1 MLYEIIMRNGSFSME
16 DFKKI
21 NSRGY
26 LVGLT
31 WPIFVELVLQMLV
44 SNVDQIM
51 VAKTSGTAVAA
62 IGNANVITN
71 LLIISF
77 SVICMAA
84 TILITQYLGA
94 GSTER
99 VAQTY
104 TVSMLVNVLFSLV
117 IAFFLIGFP
126 RQIFGLMGVPEELMR
141 EACGYLRIIGFGMP
155 LQAIHLTFVAFFRA
169 HGLTRQTMFI
179 SIVMNLLNILG
190 NFILI
195 NGLGPIPMLG
205 VAGAA
210 VSSDLSR
217 LVGVMVIAWLFRR
230 QIRTPM
236 SLRHL
241 RPFPWEHLWRL
252 LKIGIPSGG
261 ESVSY
266 NLTQIVIQTMC
277 NTLPIYV
284 ITARVYSNMFA
295 TLSYLYVNSIAQ
307 ATQIIVGYLMG
318 ARMTEETDRRVNS
331 TLRWSM
337 LVSFLVSLLLW
348 VFCKP
353 LFGLFTNDPQVLDL
367 CKTIMGIEI
376 LLELGRAGNIVLF
389 RALQTAGDIRF
400 PICLN
405 VTTVWTVAVGGGYLL
420 GIVLGWGLPGIWIA
434 MTCDEVFRALVSYL
448 RWRSG
453 KWRSKHLID

>member
-1 MLYEIIMRNGSFSME
+1 MDQNV
-16 DFKKI
+16 

-26 LVGLT
+26 LFQLT

-44 SNVDQIM
+44 SNVDQMM
-51 VAKTSGTAVAA
+51 VARTSPTAVAA

-71 LLIISF
+71 LLLISF

-84 TILITQYLGA
+84 TILITQYIGA

-104 TVSMLVNVLFSLV
+104 TVSLVVNVTLSLV
-117 IAFFLIGFP
+117 IFVALTFFST
-126 RQIFGLMGVPEELMR
+126 QIYGLMGVPAELMP
-141 EACGYLRIIGFGMP
+141 EAGAYLRIIGVGMP

-169 HGLTRQTMFI
+169 HGLTKQTMFI
-179 SIVMNLLNILG
+179 SIVINLLNIAG
-190 NFILI
+190 NFVLI
-195 NGLGPIPMLG
+195 GGMGPIPMLG

-210 VSSDLSR
+210 ISSDLSR
-217 LVGVMVIAWLFRR
+217 LVGVVIVIWLFKRT
-230 QIRTPM
+230 IRTPVDF
-236 SLRHL
+236 RNL
-241 RPFPWEHLWRL
+241 RPFPVDHLKRL

-261 ESVSY
+261 ESISY

-277 NTLPIYV
+277 NSLPIYV
-284 ITARVYSNMFA
+284 ITARAYSNMFA
-295 TLSYLYVNSIAQ
+295 MLSYIYGSAIAQ

-318 ARMTEETDRRVNS
+318 ARKVEETDRRVNA
-331 TLRWSM
+331 TLRARDAR
-337 LVSFLVSLLLW
+337 LLCNLAAAL
-348 VFCKP
+348 P
-353 LFGLFTNDPQVLDL
+353 ALRALFGLFTSDPQVLSM
-367 CKTIMGIEI
+367 CRTIMGIEI
-376 LLELGRAGNIVLF
+376 LLELGRAANIVLF

-420 GIVLGWGLPGIWIA
+420 GVVLGLGLPGIWIA
-434 MTCDEVFRALVSYL
+434 MTCDECFRGLVSFL

-453 KWRSKHLID
+453 NWRSKHLLD

>member
-1 MLYEIIMRNGSFSME
+1 MGMCPMD
-16 DFKKI
+16 DFQKI
-21 NSRGY
+21 NSRRY

-51 VAKTSGTAVAA
+51 VAKTSETAVAA
-62 IGNANVITN
+62 IGNANVITT
-71 LLIISF
+71 LLVISF

-84 TILITQYLGA
+84 TILVTQYIGA

-104 TVSMLVNVLFSLV
+104 TVSLLVNFLFSL
-117 IAFFLIGFP
+117 AIGFGLAVFP
-126 RQIFGLMGVPEELMR
+126 RQIFGLMGVPEQLMR
-141 EACGYLRIIGFGMP
+141 EACAYLRIIGLGMP

-169 HGLTRQTMFI
+169 NGLTRQTMFI
-179 SIVMNLLNILG
+179 SIVINFINIGGNL
-190 NFILI
+190 ILI
-195 NGLGPIPMLG
+195 NGFGPIPALG
-205 VAGAA
+205 IVGAA

-217 LVGVMVIAWLFRR
+217 LAGVFLILDLFRR
-230 QIRTPM
+230 HIHTPL

-241 RPFPWEHLWRL
+241 RPFPFDHLKRL

-266 NLTQIVIQTMC
+266 NLTQIVIQTVC
-277 NTLPIYV
+277 NSLPVYV
-284 ITARVYSNMFA
+284 ITSRVYCNMFA
-295 TLSYLYVNSIAQ
+295 MLSYIYASAIAQ

-318 ARMTEETDRRVNS
+318 ARRIEETDKRVNA
-331 TLRWSM
+331 TLWGAM
-337 LVSFLVSLLLW
+337 GVSFVISLSLYL
-348 VFCKP
+348 FCRP
-353 LFGLFTNDPQVLDL
+353 LFGLFTNDPQVLDM

-376 LLELGRAGNIVLF
+376 FLELGRAANIVLF
-389 RALQTAGDIRF
+389 RSLQTAGDIRF

-405 VTTVWTVAVGGGYLL
+405 VTTVWVVAAGGGYLL
-420 GIVLGWGLPGIWIA
+420 GVVLGWGLPGVWIA
-434 MTCDEVFRALVSYL
+434 MASDEIFRGVVSFF
-448 RWRSG
+448 RWKSG

>member
-1 MLYEIIMRNGSFSME
+1 MGMCPMD
-16 DFKKI
+16 DFQKI
-21 NSRGY
+21 NSRRY

-51 VAKTSGTAVAA
+51 LAKTSETAVAA
-62 IGNANVITN
+62 IGNANVITT
-71 LLIISF
+71 LLVISF

-84 TILITQYLGA
+84 TILVTQYIGA

-104 TVSMLVNVLFSLV
+104 TVSLLVNFLFSL
-117 IAFFLIGFP
+117 AIGFGLAVFP
-126 RQIFGLMGVPEELMR
+126 RQIFGLMGVPEQLMR
-141 EACGYLRIIGFGMP
+141 EACAYLRIIGLGMP

-169 HGLTRQTMFI
+169 NGLTRQTMFI
-179 SIVMNLLNILG
+179 SIVINFINIGGNL
-190 NFILI
+190 ILI
-195 NGLGPIPMLG
+195 NGFGPIPALG
-205 VAGAA
+205 IVGAA

-217 LVGVMVIAWLFRR
+217 LAGVFLILDLFRR
-230 QIRTPM
+230 HIHTPL

-241 RPFPWEHLWRL
+241 RPFPFDHLKRL

-266 NLTQIVIQTMC
+266 NLTQIVIQTVC
-277 NTLPIYV
+277 NSLPVYV
-284 ITARVYSNMFA
+284 ITSRVYCNMFA
-295 TLSYLYVNSIAQ
+295 MLSYIYASAIAQ

-318 ARMTEETDRRVNS
+318 ARRIEETDKRVNA
-331 TLRWSM
+331 TLWGAM
-337 LVSFLVSLLLW
+337 GVSFVISLSLYL
-348 VFCKP
+348 FCRP
-353 LFGLFTNDPQVLDL
+353 LFGLFTNDPQVLDM

-376 LLELGRAGNIVLF
+376 FLELGRAANIVLF
-389 RALQTAGDIRF
+389 RSLQTAGDIRF

-405 VTTVWTVAVGGGYLL
+405 VTTVWVVAAGGGYLL
-420 GIVLGWGLPGIWIA
+420 GVVLGWGLPGVWIA
-434 MTCDEVFRALVSYL
+434 MASDEIFRGVVSFF
-448 RWRSG
+448 RWKSG

>member
-1 MLYEIIMRNGSFSME
+1 MDQNV
-16 DFKKI
+16 

-26 LVGLT
+26 LVQLT

-44 SNVDQIM
+44 SNVDQMM
-51 VAKTSGTAVAA
+51 VARTSPTAVAA

-71 LLIISF
+71 LLLISF

-84 TILITQYLGA
+84 TILITQYIGA

-104 TVSMLVNVLFSLV
+104 TVSLVVNVTLSLV
-117 IAFFLIGFP
+117 IFVALTFFST
-126 RQIFGLMGVPEELMR
+126 QIYGLMGVPAELMP
-141 EACGYLRIIGFGMP
+141 EAGAYLRIIGVGMP

-169 HGLTRQTMFI
+169 HGLTKQTMFI
-179 SIVMNLLNILG
+179 SIVINLLNIAG
-190 NFILI
+190 NFVLI
-195 NGLGPIPMLG
+195 GGMGPIPMLG

-210 VSSDLSR
+210 ISSDLSR
-217 LVGVMVIAWLFRR
+217 LVGVVIVIWLFKRT
-230 QIRTPM
+230 IRTPVDF
-236 SLRHL
+236 RNL
-241 RPFPWEHLWRL
+241 RPFPVDHLKRL

-261 ESVSY
+261 ESISY

-277 NTLPIYV
+277 NSLPIYV
-284 ITARVYSNMFA
+284 ITARAYSNMFA
-295 TLSYLYVNSIAQ
+295 MLSYIYGSAIAQ

-318 ARMTEETDRRVNS
+318 ARKVEETDRRVNA
-331 TLRWSM
+331 TLRAAM
-337 LVSFLVSLLLW
+337 LVSFVISLLL
-348 VFCKP
+348 FLLCEP
-353 LFGLFTNDPQVLDL
+353 LFGLFTSDPQVLSM
-367 CKTIMGIEI
+367 CRTIMGIEI
-376 LLELGRAGNIVLF
+376 LLELGRAANIVLF

-420 GIVLGWGLPGIWIA
+420 GVVLGLGLPGIWIA
-434 MTCDEVFRALVSYL
+434 MTCDECFRGLVSFL

-453 KWRSKHLID
+453 NWRSKHLLD

>member
-1 MLYEIIMRNGSFSME
+1 ME
-16 DFKKI
+16 DYEKI

-26 LVGLT
+26 LVSLT

-44 SNVDQIM
+44 SNVDQMM
-51 VAKTSGTAVAA
+51 VAKTSDTAVAA

-71 LLIISF
+71 LLLITF

-84 TILITQYLGA
+84 TILVTQYIGA

-104 TVSMLVNVLFSLV
+104 TVSLLVNILLSLIICLCLVL
-117 IAFFLIGFP
+117 FP
-126 RQIFGLMGVPEELMR
+126 RQIFSLMGVPEPLMR
-141 EACGYLRIIGFGMP
+141 ESCEYLRIIGIGMP
-155 LQAIHLTFVAFFRA
+155 LQALHLTFVAFFRA
-169 HGLTRQTMFI
+169 NGMTRQTMFI
-179 SIVMNLLNILG
+179 SIVINLLNIAG

-195 NGLGPIPMLG
+195 NGAGPVPALG

-210 VSSDLSR
+210 VSSNLSR
-217 LVGVMVIAWLFRR
+217 LVGVFMVIWLFHRF
-230 QIRTPM
+230 IHTPITIQ
-236 SLRHL
+236 HL
-241 RPFPWEHLWRL
+241 RPFPFDHLKRL

-261 ESVSY
+261 ESISY
-266 NLTQIVIQTMC
+266 NMTQIVIQTMC
-277 NTLPIYV
+277 NSLPVFV
-284 ITARVYSNMFA
+284 ITARAYSNMFA
-295 TLSYLYVNSIAQ
+295 MLSYIYASAIAQ

-318 ARMTEETDRRVNS
+318 ARRTEETDRRVNS
-331 TLRWSM
+331 TLRLSM
-337 LVSFLVSLLLW
+337 LVSFCISFLLYLA
-348 VFCKP
+348 CKP
-353 LFGLFTNDPQVLDL
+353 MFGLFTSDPQVLDL

-376 LLELGRAGNIVLF
+376 LLELGRAANIVLF

-420 GIVLGWGLPGIWIA
+420 GIVFGMGLPGIWIA
-434 MTCDEVFRALVSYL
+434 MTADECFRGLVSFL

>member
-1 MLYEIIMRNGSFSME
+1 MDQNV
-16 DFKKI
+16 

-26 LVGLT
+26 LFQLT

-44 SNVDQIM
+44 SNVDQMM
-51 VAKTSGTAVAA
+51 VARTSPTAVAA

-71 LLIISF
+71 LLLISF

-84 TILITQYLGA
+84 TILITQYIGA

-104 TVSMLVNVLFSLV
+104 TVSLVVNVTLSLV
-117 IAFFLIGFP
+117 IFVALTFFST
-126 RQIFGLMGVPEELMR
+126 QIYGLMGVPPELMP
-141 EACGYLRIIGFGMP
+141 EASGYLRSIGIGMP

-169 HGLTRQTMFI
+169 HGLTKQTMFI
-179 SIVMNLLNILG
+179 SIVINLLNIAG
-190 NFILI
+190 NFVLI
-195 NGLGPIPMLG
+195 GGMGPIPMLG

-210 VSSDLSR
+210 ISSDLSR
-217 LVGVMVIAWLFRR
+217 LVGVVIVVWLFKRT
-230 QIRTPM
+230 IRTPVDF
-236 SLRHL
+236 RNL
-241 RPFPWEHLWRL
+241 RPFPFDHLKRL

-261 ESVSY
+261 ESISY

-277 NTLPIYV
+277 NSLPIYV
-284 ITARVYSNMFA
+284 ITARAYSNMFA
-295 TLSYLYVNSIAQ
+295 MLSYIYGSAIAQ

-318 ARMTEETDRRVNS
+318 ARKVEETDRRVNA
-331 TLRWSM
+331 TLRAAM
-337 LVSFLVSLLLW
+337 LVSFVISLLL
-348 VFCKP
+348 FLLCEP
-353 LFGLFTNDPQVLDL
+353 LFGLFTSDPQVLSM
-367 CKTIMGIEI
+367 CRTIMGIEI
-376 LLELGRAGNIVLF
+376 LLELGRAANIVLF

-420 GIVLGWGLPGIWIA
+420 GVVLGLGLPGIWIA
-434 MTCDEVFRALVSYL
+434 MTCYEGFRGLVSFL

-453 KWRSKHLID
+453 NWRSKHLLD